1 MFKNL
6 HDNNPVYF
14 LYNNIYNIYRIKILC
29 FVFYIIIGI
38 GIPKIPKFANNG
50 ITEK

>member
-14 LYNNIYNIYRIKILC
+14 LYNNIYRIKILC

-38 GIPKIPKFANNG
+38 GIGIPKIPKFANNG